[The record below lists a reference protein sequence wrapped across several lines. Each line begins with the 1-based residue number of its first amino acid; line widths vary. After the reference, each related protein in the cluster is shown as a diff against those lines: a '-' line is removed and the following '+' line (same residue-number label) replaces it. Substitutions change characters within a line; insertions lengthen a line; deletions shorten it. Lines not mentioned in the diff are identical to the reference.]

1 MRREETWVHGGTVST
16 EKCGLGPKSEWQLGE
31 YRNSVLPDSSEMT

>member
-16 EKCGLGPKSEWQLGE
+16 EKCGLGPKSEQAIQYLA
-31 YRNSVLPDSSEMT
+31 